1 MAGLGRRSHYRK
13 HLTDAVLHDLP
24 LPDESLGQRI
34 ARVVGTRGGNMFD
47 VVVAPPPSSYS
58 SGPMGES
65 VNTSS
70 ISIDIIYDE
79 TASNE
84 KPDVTNNNTDHDKD
98 ETQLSS
104 QRPDL
109 PSHNQQN
116 SPNHHHHH
124 HKLKPQLAFLPTKFR
139 KLVWIKR
146 NDFVIVDCGD
156 EDPTESHKNNVLA
169 TSETLTQTQSTS
181 ATNNGG
187 SGSGSGGGFRYVI
200 SHILYKD
207 QVKHI
212 KSKGLWPDDP
222 FFATEEPGSCNIDN
236 TVVVADEVERV
247 LFREKDGEGHRGKN
261 VEEFDDEVDE
271 DSERRCYDE
280 DEEEEECEYH
290 GGAYDDNGIVFE
302 DPMADDFLVN
312 TNRIANLRV
321 DDSSSDDSDDE

>member
-1 MAGLGRRSHYRK
+1 
-13 HLTDAVLHDLP
+13 
-24 LPDESLGQRI
+24 
-34 ARVVGTRGGNMFD
+34 MFD

-156 EDPTESHKNNVLA
+156 EEPTESHKNNMLA

-222 FFATEEPGSCNIDN
+222 FFATEEPGSGNIDN

-280 DEEEEECEYH
+280 DEEEEEEECEYH

>member
-24 LPDESLGQRI
+24 LPDERLGQRI

-47 VVVAPPPSSYS
+47 VVVAPPPSLRSSSYLA
-58 SGPMGES
+58 PAAMS
-65 VNTSS
+65 VNAAICCTDN
-70 ISIDIIYDE
+70 INNEI
-79 TASNE
+79 TSNE
-84 KPDVTNNNTDHDKD
+84 KVDITNDDID

-104 QRPDL
+104 QTSYPLNR
-109 PSHNQQN
+109 NQQN
-116 SPNHHHHH
+116 CPDHHHQ
-124 HKLKPQLAFLPTKFR
+124 KLTPQLAFLPTKFR

-156 EDPTESHKNNVLA
+156 EEPTESHNVLA
-169 TSETLTQTQSTS
+169 TTESSEQPQSSAATS
-181 ATNNGG
+181 ATNNSGAGG
-187 SGSGSGGGFRYVI
+187 GGGFRYVI

-222 FFATEEPGSCNIDN
+222 FFADEEPVSGSISNG
-236 TVVVADEVERV
+236 VVVADEVKKILLGEKHEKGH
-247 LFREKDGEGHRGKN
+247 REKNAEDS
-261 VEEFDDEVDE
+261 DDEE
-271 DSERRCYDE
+271 YEESEVQDYDDE
-280 DEEEEECEYH
+280 DEGEEKYEDH
-290 GGAYDDNGIVFE
+290 GRGYDDNGIVFE
-302 DPMADDFLVN
+302 DPMTDNFLMN

>member
-1 MAGLGRRSHYRK
+1 
-13 HLTDAVLHDLP
+13 
-24 LPDESLGQRI
+24 
-34 ARVVGTRGGNMFD
+34 MFD
-47 VVVAPPPSSYS
+47 VVVAPPPYSYS

-156 EDPTESHKNNVLA
+156 EEPTESHKNNVLA

-212 KSKGLWPDDP
+212 KYKGLWPDDP
-222 FFATEEPGSCNIDN
+222 FFC
-236 TVVVADEVERV
+236 
-247 LFREKDGEGHRGKN
+247 HRGTW
-261 VEEFDDEVDE
+261 
-271 DSERRCYDE
+271 
-280 DEEEEECEYH
+280 
-290 GGAYDDNGIVFE
+290 
-302 DPMADDFLVN
+302 FL
-312 TNRIANLRV
+312 
-321 DDSSSDDSDDE
+321 